1 MANSGSKPTIGG
13 FRISLNAPVTL
24 AFVGLCTVATLLG
37 TLSGGAIPRAVFT
50 TYFSSLL
57 DPMFYVRLFTHIF
70 GHASWSHFAGNA
82 VYLLLLGPLLEE
94 KYGAAG
100 ALNIARGLHVVS
112 IACFVTVGL
121 MLGLGGWYFVGVA
134 IAALALVYQH
144 AIVKAGDYREVTQ
157 AYFMRNGIVSIAI
170 FIFTWLSY

>member
-1 MANSGSKPTIGG
+1 MGLAIAMAPAGAWVAVTEK
-13 FRISLNAPVTL
+13 ISLPMIILCVAVAL
-24 AFVGLCTVATLLG
+24 WIGAF
-37 TLSGGAIPRAVFT
+37 
-50 TYFSSLL
+50 
-57 DPMFYVRLFTHIF
+57 D
-70 GHASWSHFAGNA
+70 A
-82 VYLLLLGPLLEE
+82 VYGAQDERFDKAHGLHSLAT

-100 ALNIARGLHVVS
+100 ALRIARGLHVIS

-134 IAALALVYQH
+134 IAALALIYQH
-144 AIVKAGDYREVTQ
+144 AIVKAGDYRFVTQ